1 MSSSEFR
8 IAAGG
13 LLGLPGGVSRE
24 TLKRL
29 ETYAG
34 LLVQWNKTINL
45 VAAATLPDIWRRHFL
60 DSAQL
65 LPLAPRGAPKYEK
78 VWVDLGTG
86 AGFPSLVLAIIGEE
100 VDSRPTW
107 HLIESNARKC
117 AFLREAA
124 RLTGTNVVLHNSRAE
139 AVGAFPAD
147 VITARAVAPL
157 PKLLDLAAKFL
168 RPDTTC
174 LFLKGEYIDEELTK
188 ATKCWNMEIERF
200 LSHSDSRGTILR
212 LKGLAHA

>member
-29 ETYAG
+29 ETYAD

-65 LPLAPRGAPKYEK
+65 LPLAPEGAKI
-78 VWVDLGTG
+78 WVDIGSG

-100 VDSRPTW
+100 GDSRPIW
-107 HLIESNARKC
+107 HLIESDVRKC

-124 RLTGTNVVLHNSRAE
+124 RLTGVNVVLHNSRAE
-139 AVGAFPAD
+139 AVEAFPAD
-147 VITARAVAPL
+147 AITARAVAPL

-168 RPDTTC
+168 SPDTTC
-174 LFLKGEYIDEELTK
+174 LFLKGKHIDEELTK
-188 ATKCWNMEIERF
+188 ATKCWNMNVERF
-200 LSHSDSRGTILR
+200 SSHSDPRGTILR
-212 LKGLAHA
+212 LKGLVFA